1 MQILQVVVMFA
12 LHPLSA
18 NHAIIVQLRKLLT
31 ALLVFMVISMLPP
44 PPNVSLLAIL
54 ISIRT
59 HGIIAVVV
67 VILHVQPVTALLIT
81 LAFHVLV

>member
-1 MQILQVVVMFA
+1 MFA
-12 LHPLSA
+12 LNPLSV
-18 NHAIIVQLRKLLT
+18 NHAIIVQLRTVLI
-31 ALLVFMVISMLPP
+31 ALLVFMVISMLPAP
-44 PPNVSLLAIL
+44 LHVSLLAIL

-67 VILHVQPVTALLIT
+67 VILHVQLVMALLIT

>member
-1 MQILQVVVMFA
+1 MFA
-12 LHPLSA
+12 LNPLSV
-18 NHAIIVQLRKLLT
+18 NHAIIVQLRTPLI
-31 ALLVFMVISMLPP
+31 ALLVFMVISMLPVP
-44 PPNVSLLAIL
+44 RHVSLLAIL

-67 VILHVQPVTALLIT
+67 VILHVQLVMALLIT

>member
-1 MQILQVVVMFA
+1 MFA

-18 NHAIIVQLRKLLT
+18 NHAIIVQLHTLLI
-31 ALLVFMVISMLPP
+31 ALLVFMVISMLPAP
-44 PPNVSLLAIL
+44 LHVSLLAIL

-67 VILHVQPVTALLIT
+67 VILHVRPVTALLIT
-81 LAFHVLV
+81 LVFHVLV